1 VQSIAVNSLTVRT
14 LRAER
19 LVLQT
24 HANPEDLCRHFVFV
38 QGQEEREAAFAMR
51 QRMPVDSSLTALDV
65 QAMFRTRRA
74 AIVRTW
80 SVRHTMAVIHHAD
93 VALAAG
99 AVSVSSNFDRHSR
112 TSRDTDVPPAMVT
125 RALDVIR
132 THLAATDDPIR
143 IADIVEHLAANCD
156 RRFADEWRDDVTQY
170 SGLVHR
176 SVARGEAILCGRLG
190 SGNAFTHPRGWCRTP
205 PAAPPARDAVVRT
218 ICLLYFEKYGPAT
231 VADANKFMGAGG
243 VTTLRAIV
251 VEAESDGTLQRVM
264 IDDVPHWCTPTMA
277 RLLVE
282 RHGDGDAANRRRLDA
297 MPLRLLPAFDMF
309 TIAFAAKEFYFH
321 NANNISNVWR
331 SSAIVRAVVFWRG
344 FLVGVFHWKV
354 LRDVL
359 TITVV
364 LWDDSQELFD
374 ALTAH
379 ATAIAP
385 WFGATSAQVNRVAE
399 LRAE

>member
-1 VQSIAVNSLTVRT
+1 MKRVAKRARHVSPSPPPTQTRTQSTSTSSVQSIAVNSLTVRT

-125 RALDVIR
+125 RALDVDSYASGR
-132 THLAATDDPIR
+132 H
-143 IADIVEHLAANCD
+143 
-156 RRFADEWRDDVTQY
+156 RR
-170 SGLVHR
+170 SGAHR
-176 SVARGEAILCGRLG
+176 RHCRAFGRQLRPAVRRRVARRRHAVLG
-190 SGNAFTHPRGWCRTP
+190 SRASQCGAWRSDSLRPTRQRQRVHAARAPGAAPP

-218 ICLLYFEKYGPAT
+218 VCLLYFEKYGPAT

-243 VTTLRAIV
+243 VTALRAIV
-251 VEAESDGTLQRVM
+251 DEAERDGTLQRVM

-282 RHGDGDAANRRRLDA
+282 RHGDGDAANRRRLD
-297 MPLRLLPAFDMF
+297 RN
-309 TIAFAAKEFYFH
+309 AA
-321 NANNISNVWR
+321 
-331 SSAIVRAVVFWRG
+331 SAA
-344 FLVGVFHWKV
+344 
-354 LRDVL
+354 
-359 TITVV
+359 
-364 LWDDSQELFD
+364 
-374 ALTAH
+374 A
-379 ATAIAP
+379 
-385 WFGATSAQVNRVAE
+385 RV
-399 LRAE
+399 